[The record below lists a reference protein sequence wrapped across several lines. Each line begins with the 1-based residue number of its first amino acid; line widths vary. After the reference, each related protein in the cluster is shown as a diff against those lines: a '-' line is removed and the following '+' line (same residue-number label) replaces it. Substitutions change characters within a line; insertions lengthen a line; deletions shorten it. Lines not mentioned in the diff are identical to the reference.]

1 MSVTKMSQ
9 IFIPSSLRALFGL
22 RVLRLVSARLLL
34 LLLLLGAVAEALKS
48 RQNLRN
54 WTTSVPTQ
62 NLMS

>member
-1 MSVTKMSQ
+1 MSMTKMSQ

-48 RQNLRN
+48 RQNLSN

>member
-1 MSVTKMSQ
+1 MTKISQ

-22 RVLRLVSARLLL
+22 RVLRLVSAWLLL

-54 WTTSVPTQ
+54 WITGVPTQ